1 MITSDLRRI
10 VTMPVADQPKTE
22 YLFSI
27 YGTPVRYTTSSSLLA
42 APVEELLRHFRRN
55 SLDDSVPLTLSFQ
68 AVQNRAA
75 IPLTL
80 SSSAHQLSSG
90 TGAAVGE
97 RSATGL
103 SYEVIHDGGRLIAD
117 LSDVGILVIDGVQ
130 GRADGYLIRP
140 QMMPTS
146 LIEYLFHL
154 ALIELLRHRELYT
167 IHATALE
174 WQGRGI
180 LIPGNSGRGKTTTF
194 ISLLRAGYRYLSDDH
209 PLIRDAGTH
218 VELLPFPIKINVTED
233 TIAFFPE
240 LRNAPDH
247 LLHTGFPKRS
257 FYAEELYRTEIGACC
272 RPALVLFPQ
281 VVDAPQSH
289 LEPLPK
295 SRALELLLPQAL
307 LVYDAEVARREFQV
321 LAKVVQQ
328 ADCYRLHFGRDLLE
342 LPQLITPLLEQVHS

>member
-1 MITSDLRRI
+1 L
-10 VTMPVADQPKTE
+10 
-22 YLFSI
+22 
-27 YGTPVRYTTSSSLLA
+27 
-42 APVEELLRHFRRN
+42 
-55 SLDDSVPLTLSFQ
+55 
-68 AVQNRAA
+68 
-75 IPLTL
+75 
-80 SSSAHQLSSG
+80 SAHQLSSG

-103 SYEVIHDGGRLIAD
+103 PYEVIHDGGRLIAD
-117 LSDVGILVIDGVQ
+117 FSDVGILVIDGVQ

-174 WQGRGI
+174 MHGLGV
-180 LIPGNSGRGKTTTF
+180 LIPGNSGRGKTTSF
-194 ISLLRAGYRYLSDDH
+194 ISLLRSGYRYLSDDH
-209 PLIRDAGTH
+209 PLMRDAGTH
-218 VELLPFPIKINVTED
+218 VDLLPFPIKINVTED

-247 LLHTGFPKRS
+247 LLHTGCPKRS
-257 FYAEELYRTEIGACC
+257 FYAEELYATSIGACC

-281 VVDAPQSH
+281 VVNAPRSH
-289 LEPLPK
+289 LELLPK
-295 SRALELLLPQAL
+295 SRAMELLLPQAL

-328 ADCYRLHFGRDLLE
+328 VDCYRLHFGRDVLD
-342 LPQLITPLLEQVHS
+342 LPKLITPLLEQMHS